1 MNDLITQRIIYP
13 GDNGIVAIIQP
24 MPNCGLTIQEVAD
37 KDVPEGKPYK
47 IVDVSEIPTDSTFR
61 NAWEG
66 DGEGADLTTVA
77 VNMDKAKDIWRDKWR
92 VSRKPLLEG
101 LDVEFMRAVEV
112 KDEAVQDEIAQK
124 KQELR
129 DVTQTDLESVDT
141 TDQLKSIWPDC
152 LTQS

>member
-1 MNDLITQRIIYP
+1 
-13 GDNGIVAIIQP
+13 
-24 MPNCGLTIQEVAD
+24 
-37 KDVPEGKPYK
+37 VPEGKPYK